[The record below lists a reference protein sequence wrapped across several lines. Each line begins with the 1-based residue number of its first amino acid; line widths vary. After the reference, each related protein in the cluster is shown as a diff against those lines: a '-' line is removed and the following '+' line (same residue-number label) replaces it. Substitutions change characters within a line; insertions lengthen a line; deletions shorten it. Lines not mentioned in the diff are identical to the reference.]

1 MTLKNVEKIEQ
12 ENHKKSWFQRFR
24 NKIGIAASA
33 VTSLAVSSAHAL
45 KTTDVQAAYTAS
57 GATET
62 IDGTGIII
70 IGLVI
75 SLAVIG
81 IIISLVKKK

>member
-1 MTLKNVEKIEQ
+1 MSLKNVEKIEQ
-12 ENHKKSWFQRFR
+12 ESHEKTWFQRFR
-24 NKIGIAASA
+24 NKIGTGAGV
-33 VTSLAVSSAHAL
+33 VTALAVSNAHAI
-45 KTTDVQAAYTAS
+45 KSTDVAAAYTAS
-57 GATET
+57 GASET

-70 IGLVI
+70 ITLVI

>member
-12 ENHKKSWFQRFR
+12 ETHEKSWFQRFR
-24 NKIGIAASA
+24 NKIGVGASA
-33 VTSLAVSSAHAL
+33 VTALAVSSAHAV

-62 IDGTGIII
+62 VDGTGIII
-70 IGLVI
+70 ITLVI
-75 SLAVIG
+75 SLSVIG
-81 IIISLVKKK
+81 IIIALVKKK

>member
-1 MTLKNVEKIEQ
+1 MTLKNVEIIEQ

-24 NKIGIAASA
+24 NKIGVGASA
-33 VTSLAVSSAHAL
+33 VTALAVSNANAV
-45 KTTDVQAAYTAS
+45 KMADVTGAYTAS

-70 IGLVI
+70 ITLVI

>member
-12 ENHKKSWFQRFR
+12 ENHEKSWFQRFR
-24 NKIGIAASA
+24 NKIGVGASA
-33 VTSLAVSSAHAL
+33 VTALAVSNANAIGMPDI
-45 KTTDVQAAYTAS
+45 TGAYTSS

-62 IDGTGIII
+62 IDGTGVII

>member
-1 MTLKNVEKIEQ
+1 MGLVNVEKIEQ
-12 ENHKKSWFQRFR
+12 ENQEKSWFQRFG
-24 NKIGIAASA
+24 NKIGIGASA
-33 VTSLAVSSAHAL
+33 VTALAVSNANAIKL
-45 KTTDVQAAYTAS
+45 ADVSGAYTAS

-70 IGLVI
+70 ITLVI

-81 IIISLVKKK
+81 IIIALVKKK

>member
-1 MTLKNVEKIEQ
+1 MSLKNVEKIEQ
-12 ENHKKSWFQRFR
+12 ETHKKTWFQRFR
-24 NKIGIAASA
+24 NKVGAGAGA
-33 VTSLAVSSAHAL
+33 VTALAVSNAHAIKL
-45 KTTDVQAAYTAS
+45 TDVSGAYTAS

-70 IGLVI
+70 ITLVI

-81 IIISLVKKK
+81 IIIALVKKK

>member
-1 MTLKNVEKIEQ
+1 MGLQNVEKIEQ
-12 ENHKKSWFQRFR
+12 EKHEKSWFQRFR
-24 NKIGIAASA
+24 NKIGVGASA
-33 VTSLAVSSAHAL
+33 VTALAVSNANAIKL
-45 KTTDVQAAYTAS
+45 TDVSGAYTAS

-70 IGLVI
+70 ITLVI

>member
-24 NKIGIAASA
+24 NKIGVGASA
-33 VTSLAVSSAHAL
+33 VTALVVSNANAIKL
-45 KTTDVQAAYTAS
+45 TDVSGAYTAS

-70 IGLVI
+70 ITLVI
-75 SLAVIG
+75 SLSVIG
-81 IIISLVKKK
+81 IIIALVKKK

>member
-1 MTLKNVEKIEQ
+1 MSFKNVEVIKQ
-12 ENHKKSWFQRFR
+12 ESHEKSWFQRFR
-24 NKIGIAASA
+24 NKIVAGTGV
-33 VTSLAVSSAHAL
+33 VTSLAVSSANAI
-45 KTTDVQAAYTAS
+45 KTTDVQAAYTSS

-75 SLAVIG
+75 SIAVVS
-81 IIISLVKKK
+81 IIIALVKKK